1 MVFRIGPS
9 PKNNFRTGDQDFK
22 SAICFWMERLISRIG
37 MSVRVGLR
45 SLLGLLF
52 MGPSFGS
59 NIHIFRSYG

>member
-1 MVFRIGPS
+1 
-9 PKNNFRTGDQDFK
+9 
-22 SAICFWMERLISRIG
+22 MEGLISRIG
-37 MSVRVGLR
+37 MSVRVGFR